1 MAQRDSYLLG
11 SLVSATSQGRE
22 AEVHWVISSDA
33 VAMQSPKGICKILFE
48 IRSAVKTNSQT
59 TIKVVCT
66 SVSNQQIIALLRGAP
81 PAISIYP

>member
-1 MAQRDSYLLG
+1 MWH
-11 SLVSATSQGRE
+11 RE
-22 AEVHWVISSDA
+22 IVIFLARLCLPQAKEEEEVHWVISSDA

>member
-59 TIKVVCT
+59 TIKYVCMYISFQST
-66 SVSNQQIIALLRGAP
+66 LLREAP